1 MMDNKVSDRRRCT
14 RVEEAV
20 CAWLSFAR
28 DCAAYATL
36 TADLAPQGARF
47 CALRNVN
54 VSERLAIDFQ
64 FPNKTIGC
72 EAKVC
77 WVSPAPNGRV
87 NFGVRFVNLPRHER
101 DYLEHYLT
109 KTAAA

>member
-1 MMDNKVSDRRRCT
+1 MDNDLADRRRYA

-20 CAWLSFAR
+20 CTWLSFTR

-36 TADLAPQGARF
+36 TADLGPQGAQF

-54 VSERLAIDFQ
+54 VSEQVAIDFQ
-64 FPNKTIGC
+64 FPTKTIEC

-77 WVSPAPNGRV
+77 WVKPAPNGRV
-87 NFGVRFVNLPRHER
+87 NFGVRFVNLTGHER
-101 DYLEHYLT
+101 DYLERFLT